1 MPNFRNDQ
9 DRNSPPGNNGRR
21 SLSSQPAAQPAP
33 GGYPSKP
40 QQPRAGSSFAAR
52 FGRIILQEGIATIPS
67 ALFHYQGALEL
78 SAQQVWLVSYIL
90 SHKWDEDLPYPSLK
104 AMARRVGMSLS
115 QLQRIKN
122 SLCHMDFLKVYPRF
136 TEQQGQ
142 ATNAYDFGGLFDR
155 LEELI
160 TRDAPL
166 ANGIRAE
173 VDNPPDMAEL
183 GQVDPSFVA
192 RYGRV
197 ITRRGVAAVP
207 RAIFTHQ
214 AELQLTPQQVWFITY
229 IFSFQWDTALPY
241 PSIRKMSTITG
252 YSSVQLHTIK
262 AELVKLGYLGL
273 VHRANDQGG
282 QDTNAYDFSGLLDKI
297 RELLHPSDK
306 KVQSAQLHPDPNT
319 ESKIMQQDRPIARR
333 RGRKTHAST
342 PKPDSTELPRG
353 DRIHITRGDS
363 RELIREGSAQL
374 LREDRAHFNGEGSAE
389 LTGGDRSKLNGG
401 GRAKL
406 TARDRAQLAGLDST
420 RLAAPDNGT
429 HAGGTSARYS
439 RGVAR
444 GLHKEESGN
453 EEAIMKKVDSNQ
465 RSRENVSA
473 KTDNGLTPPPYS
485 PYIASVISDFST
497 EFNDPAHIIS
507 NVTQALRLW
516 QTSNLDEQQFTEL
529 LYEAKRITRTYQG
542 KQGLNGMNN
551 KMAYFFKV
559 VRDLSNSQSG

>member
-1 MPNFRNDQ
+1 MPNFRNNQ
-9 DRNSPPGNNGRR
+9 DRNAPPGSNSSPAAHRR
-21 SLSSQPAAQPAP
+21 SMSSPPAAQPDR
-33 GGYPSKP
+33 SRQ

-52 FGRIILQEGIATIPS
+52 FGRIILQDGIATIPS

-104 AMARRVGMSLS
+104 AMAKRVGMSLS

-136 TEQQGQ
+136 TEQKGQ
-142 ATNAYDFGGLFDR
+142 ATNAYDFAGLFDR

-214 AELQLTPQQVWFITY
+214 AELTLTPQQVWFITY

-262 AELVKLGYLGL
+262 AELVALGYLRL
-273 VHRANDQGG
+273 VHRSNDHGG

-297 RELLHPSDK
+297 RDMLQPSDK
-306 KVQSAQLHPDPNT
+306 EEHGAHSNPVTNT
-319 ESKIMQQDRPIARR
+319 GTEYGQPDRPIARR
-333 RGRKTHAST
+333 RGRKAHASA
-342 PKPDSTELPRG
+342 PKPGSTQLP
-353 DRIHITRGDS
+353 
-363 RELIREGSAQL
+363 
-374 LREDRAHFNGEGSAE
+374 
-389 LTGGDRSKLNGG
+389 GGDRSKLSGG
-401 GRAKL
+401 GRTKL
-406 TARDRAQLAGLDST
+406 TAPDSAQLVDLDSA

-439 RGVAR
+439 PGVAR
-444 GLHKEESGN
+444 GLHKVEAGN
-453 EEAIMKKVDSNQ
+453 EEAIMKKDDSNQ
-465 RSRENVSA
+465 RSRENVSV

-485 PYIASVISDFST
+485 PYIASVMSDFST
-497 EFNDPAHIIS
+497 ELNDPAHIIS

-516 QTSNLDEQQFTEL
+516 QSSNLDEQQFTEL

-542 KQGLNGMNN
+542 KQGLNGMSN

-559 VRDLSNSQSG
+559 VRDLCDR

>member
-1 MPNFRNDQ
+1 MPNFKNDSKRNG
-9 DRNSPPGNNGRR
+9 PPGSNGRYDA
-21 SLSSQPAAQPAP
+21 SSTPN
-33 GGYPSKP
+33 P
-40 QQPRAGSSFAAR
+40 QGDRGKQHQPRAGGSFAAR
-52 FGRIILQEGIATIPS
+52 FGRIILQDGIATIPS
-67 ALFHYQGALEL
+67 AMFHYQGTLEL

-104 AMARRVGMSLS
+104 AMAKRVGMSVS

-122 SLCHMDFLKVYPRF
+122 SLCDMGYLKVYPRF

-142 ATNAYDFGGLFDR
+142 ATNAYDFSGLFDK

-173 VDNPPDMAEL
+173 DDNPPDMAEL

-214 AELQLTPQQVWFITY
+214 AELTLTPQQVWFISY

-241 PSIRKMSTITG
+241 PSIRKMSSITG

-262 AELVKLGYLGL
+262 AELVASGYLRL
-273 VHRANDQGG
+273 VHRSNDQGG

-297 RELLHPSDK
+297 RELLQPPGTKDDGRK
-306 KVQSAQLHPDPNT
+306 TKET
-319 ESKIMQQDRPIARR
+319 ESETEPERPQVRR
-333 RGRKTHAST
+333 RGRKARVDA
-342 PKPDSTELPRG
+342 PRPDSIKLP
-353 DRIHITRGDS
+353 
-363 RELIREGSAQL
+363 
-374 LREDRAHFNGEGSAE
+374 GEGSTQ
-389 LTGGDRSKLNGG
+389 LTGRGSAKLAEGDSTQLSWGGSREFARGDRSKLS
-401 GRAKL
+401 GRGRSKL
-406 TARDRAQLAGLDST
+406 SAQDSVELT
-420 RLAAPDNGT
+420 EAHSSGLAAPGNGT
-429 HAGGTSARYS
+429 HAGGTSAPYS

-444 GLHKEESGN
+444 GLHKVESDK
-453 EEAIMKKVDSNQ
+453 EEAKMKKDDSNQ
-465 RSRENVSA
+465 RSQGNKFARDENGI
-473 KTDNGLTPPPYS
+473 TLPPYS
-485 PYIASVISDFST
+485 PYIASVVSDFSN
-497 EFNDPAHIIS
+497 ELNDPAHTIS

-516 QTSNLDEQQFTEL
+516 QSSNMDEQQFTEL

-542 KQGLNGMNN
+542 KQGLNGMSN

-559 VRDLSNSQSG
+559 ARDLCNAD